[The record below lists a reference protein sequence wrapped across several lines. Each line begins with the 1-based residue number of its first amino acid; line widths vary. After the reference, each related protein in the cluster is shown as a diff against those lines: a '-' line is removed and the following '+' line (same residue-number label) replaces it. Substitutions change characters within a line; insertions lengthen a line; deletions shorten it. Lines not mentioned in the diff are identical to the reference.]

1 MTGTLVVAIVAL
13 GISTSTLTWQ
23 VVHYALSASR
33 PQVNLR
39 VGALNWGGAITG
51 PASVIDLPALR
62 AQGADQAVLVVEVR
76 NRGRLAT
83 SVTGWSI
90 KVDNGASFSFPGWK
104 LNEDRAPL
112 PHRLEP
118 GAEVSFLCP
127 LENVDRI
134 AIGMRAT
141 SRPISSGRATAS
153 FGDGRTKMS
162 KDSVRLPF
170 DVAEDVS
177 TAQGGE

>member
-13 GISTSTLTWQ
+13 VVSTSTLTWQ
-23 VVHYALSASR
+23 VVQYALSASR

-39 VGALNWGGAITG
+39 VGALNWDGAITG
-51 PASVIDLPALR
+51 PASVIDLQALR
-62 AQGADQAVLVVEVR
+62 AQGADQAVLAVEVR

-90 KVDNGASFSFPGWK
+90 AFDNGASFSYPGWK

-134 AIGMRAT
+134 AIGMRTANK
-141 SRPISSGRATAS
+141 PISSGRAAAS
-153 FGDGRTKMS
+153 FGDGRTKTS
-162 KDSVRLPF
+162 KDSVQLPF
-170 DVAEDVS
+170 DVVEAIS
-177 TAQGGE
+177 TA